1 MLQEQVST
9 NGKARILVYPPEDLP
24 YPVVA
29 AYLSNCRQGLQSLK
43 DAVERF
49 DYDFIGSYGHRMKG
63 CGASY
68 GFPDLTETGASME
81 QAARV
86 HNNADLRSCAAAL
99 EAHLESFE
107 LVEP

>member
-1 MLQEQVST
+1 
-9 NGKARILVYPPEDLP
+9 
-24 YPVVA
+24 
-29 AYLSNCRQGLQSLK
+29 
-43 DAVERF
+43 
-49 DYDFIGSYGHRMKG
+49 MKG